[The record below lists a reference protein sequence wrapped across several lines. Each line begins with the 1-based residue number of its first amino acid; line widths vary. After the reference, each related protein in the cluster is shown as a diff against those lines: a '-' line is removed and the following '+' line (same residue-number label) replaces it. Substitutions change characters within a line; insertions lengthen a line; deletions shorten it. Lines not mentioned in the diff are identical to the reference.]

1 VDVEAAGR
9 LREGQEL
16 RLPGLA
22 RREEDTMPET
32 MRPRLQAPP
41 GATDTHMHF
50 YDTAERYPV
59 APTAA
64 FLPPPAR
71 VPDYRAVQARLGLER
86 VVVVQPSAYGTDNR
100 CTMDGVAALGDA
112 ARAVVVVGPEVSDP
126 ELERLTA
133 AGARGIR
140 FHMLKGGVL
149 PWEVLEEMAARVHPF
164 GWHVQLQLNG
174 RELPER
180 APMLSRL
187 PGDLVI
193 DHVGRFMPPVPL
205 DHEAFNC
212 LLDLLESGRTWV
224 KLSAPYESSRAG
236 PPAFEDTTAL
246 AQALVRAAP
255 ERMLW
260 ASNWPHPGHDDPQ
273 VRDDARLLDLLL
285 EWAPDPATR
294 RRILLDNPA
303 ALYGF

>member
-1 VDVEAAGR
+1 MTDRG
-9 LREGQEL
+9 
-16 RLPGLA
+16 
-22 RREEDTMPET
+22 
-32 MRPRLQAPP
+32 PRLQAPP

-71 VPDYRAVQARLGLER
+71 VADYRKVQDRLGLER
-86 VVVVQPSAYGTDNR
+86 VVVVQPSAYGADNR
-100 CTMDGVAALGDA
+100 CTMDAVAELGAA
-112 ARAVVVVGPEVSDP
+112 ARAVVVVDQSARET

-149 PWEVLEEMAARVHPF
+149 PWDVLEEMAARVHPF
-164 GWHVQLQLNG
+164 GWHVQLQCNG

-180 APMLSRL
+180 EAMLKRL
-187 PGDLVI
+187 PGALVI
-193 DHVGRFMPPVPL
+193 DHVGRFMDPVPL
-205 DHEAFNC
+205 DHGAFDC
-212 LLDLLESGRTWV
+212 LLRLLDSGRTWV
-224 KLSAPYESSRAG
+224 KLSAPYESSRSG
-236 PPAFEDTTAL
+236 PPAYEDVTAL

-273 VRDDARLLDLLL
+273 VRDDAHLLDLLI
-285 EWAPDPATR
+285 EWAPEESTR
-294 RRILLDNPA
+294 RRILVDNPA

>member
-1 VDVEAAGR
+1 MTQD
-9 LREGQEL
+9 
-16 RLPGLA
+16 
-22 RREEDTMPET
+22 
-32 MRPRLQAPP
+32 RPRLQAPP
-41 GATDTHMHF
+41 GATDTHMQF
-50 YDTAERYPV
+50 YDVAERYPV

-71 VPDYRAVQARLGLER
+71 VDDYREVQRRLGLER

-100 CTMDGVAALGDA
+100 CTMDGVAALGDT
-112 ARAVVVVGPEVSDP
+112 ARAVVVVDRTVSDA

-140 FHMLKGGVL
+140 FFMLRGAPL
-149 PWEVLEEMAARVHPF
+149 PWDILEEMAARVHPF
-164 GWHVQLQLNG
+164 GWHVQLQCNG

-180 APMLSRL
+180 EPLLQRL

-193 DHVGRFMPPVPL
+193 DHVGRFMEPVPL
-205 DHEAFNC
+205 DHPAFAC
-212 LLDLLESGRTWV
+212 LLRLLERGRTWV
-224 KLSAPYESSRAG
+224 KLSAPYESSRSG
-236 PPAFEDTTAL
+236 PPGYEDVSAL

-260 ASNWPHPGHDDPQ
+260 ASNWPHPGHRDPR
-273 VRDDARLLDLLL
+273 VRDEALLLDLLI
-285 EWAPDPATR
+285 EWAPEEAMR
-294 RRILLDNPA
+294 RRILVDNPA

>member
-1 VDVEAAGR
+1 MTDSE
-9 LREGQEL
+9 
-16 RLPGLA
+16 
-22 RREEDTMPET
+22 
-32 MRPRLQAPP
+32 PRLEAPP

-50 YDTAERYPV
+50 YDTEDRYPL

-71 VPDYRAVQARLGLER
+71 VADYRELQRRLGLER

-100 CTMDGVAALGDA
+100 CTMDAVAELGDA
-112 ARAVVVVGPEVSDP
+112 ARAVVVVDPSVSDA

-140 FHMLKGGVL
+140 FHMLRAGVL
-149 PWEVLEEMAARVHPF
+149 PWDVLEEMAARVHPF
-164 GWHVQLQLNG
+164 GWHVQLQCNG
-174 RELPER
+174 RELPGR
-180 APMLSRL
+180 APMLKRL

-193 DHVGRFMPPVPL
+193 DHVGRFMDPVPL
-205 DHEAFNC
+205 DHPAFAC
-212 LLDLLESGRTWV
+212 LLDLVDSGRTWV
-224 KLSAPYESSRAG
+224 KLSAPYESSVVG
-236 PPAFEDTTAL
+236 PPAYEDVTAL

-260 ASNWPHPGHDDPQ
+260 ASNWPHPGHTDPK
-273 VRDDARLLDLLL
+273 VRNEPLLLDLLI
-285 EWAPDPATR
+285 EWAPDEAIR
-294 RRILLDNPA
+294 KRILVDNPA

>member
-1 VDVEAAGR
+1 MSSA
-9 LREGQEL
+9 
-16 RLPGLA
+16 
-22 RREEDTMPET
+22 
-32 MRPRLQAPP
+32 PRLKAPP

-50 YDTAERYPV
+50 YDTADRYPV

-71 VPDYRAVQARLGLER
+71 VADYRKVQRRLGLER

-100 CTMDGVAALGDA
+100 CTMDAGAVLGAA
-112 ARAVVVVGPEVSDP
+112 ARAVVVVGPAVSDA

-149 PWEVLEEMAARVHPF
+149 PWDILEEMAARVHPF

-174 RELPER
+174 RELPAR
-180 APMLSRL
+180 AATLQRL
-187 PGDLVI
+187 PGQLVI
-193 DHVGRFMPPVPL
+193 DHVGRFMAPVPL
-205 DHEAFNC
+205 DHAAFDC
-212 LLDLLESGRTWV
+212 LLRLLDTGRTWV
-224 KLSAPYESSRAG
+224 KLSAPYESSQSG
-236 PPAFEDTTAL
+236 PPAYEDVTAL

-273 VRDDARLLDLLL
+273 VRDDGHLLDLLL
-285 EWAPDPATR
+285 EWAPEDATR
-294 RRILLDNPA
+294 KRILVDNPA

>member
-1 VDVEAAGR
+1 MTAD
-9 LREGQEL
+9 
-16 RLPGLA
+16 
-22 RREEDTMPET
+22 
-32 MRPRLQAPP
+32 RPRLQAPA
-41 GATDTHMHF
+41 GACDCHMHF
-50 YDTAERYPV
+50 YDAAERYPV

-64 FLPPPAR
+64 FLPPPVR
-71 VPDYRAVQARLGLER
+71 VADYRALQERLGLAR
-86 VVVVQPSAYGTDNR
+86 VVVVQPSAYGADNR
-100 CTMDGVAALGDA
+100 CTMDAVAELGGA
-112 ARAVVVVGPEVSDP
+112 ARAVVVVEPGVTDE
-126 ELERLTA
+126 ELERLTR

-140 FHMLKGGVL
+140 FHMLRGGVL
-149 PWEVLEEMAARVHPF
+149 AWAVLEGMAARVHPF
-164 GWHVQLQLNG
+164 GWHVQLQCNG

-180 APMLSRL
+180 APMLERL

-212 LLDLLESGRTWV
+212 LLDLLEAGRTWV

-236 PPAFEDTTAL
+236 PPAYEDTTAL

-260 ASNWPHPGHDDPQ
+260 ASNWPHPGQTDPAI
-273 VRDDARLLDLLL
+273 RDDAHLLDLLI
-285 EWAPDPATR
+285 EWAPEEATR
-294 RRILLDNPA
+294 NRILVDNPA

>member
-1 VDVEAAGR
+1 MTD
-9 LREGQEL
+9 
-16 RLPGLA
+16 
-22 RREEDTMPET
+22 D
-32 MRPRLQAPP
+32 RPRLKTPA

-71 VPDYRAVQARLGLER
+71 VADYREVQRRLRLER

-100 CTMDGVAALGDA
+100 CTMGAVAELGDA
-112 ARAVVVVGPEVSDP
+112 ARAVVVVDRTVSDA
-126 ELERLTA
+126 ELERLTR

-149 PWEVLEEMAARVHPF
+149 PWDILEEMAARVHPF
-164 GWHVQLQLNG
+164 GWHVQLQCNG
-174 RELPER
+174 RELPARE
-180 APMLSRL
+180 PMLRRL
-187 PGDLVI
+187 PGGLVI
-193 DHVGRFMPPVPL
+193 DHVGRFMDPVPL
-205 DHEAFNC
+205 DHPAFTC
-212 LLDLLESGRTWV
+212 LLGLLETGRVWV
-224 KLSAPYESSRAG
+224 KLSAPYESSRSG
-236 PPAFEDTTAL
+236 PLAYEDVSAL

-260 ASNWPHPGHDDPQ
+260 ASNWPHPGQSDPR
-273 VRDDARLLDLLL
+273 VRDEALLLDLLI
-285 EWAPDPATR
+285 EWAPEEAMR
-294 RRILLDNPA
+294 RRILVDNPA

>member
-1 VDVEAAGR
+1 MAEH
-9 LREGQEL
+9 
-16 RLPGLA
+16 
-22 RREEDTMPET
+22 T
-32 MRPRLQAPP
+32 RPRLQAPA

-71 VPDYRAVQARLGLER
+71 VDDYREVQRRLGLER

-100 CTMDGVAALGDA
+100 CTMDAVAALGER
-112 ARAVVVVGPEVSDP
+112 ARAVVVVGPEVSDA
-126 ELERLTA
+126 ELQCLTA

-140 FHMLKGGVL
+140 FFMLKGGVL
-149 PWEVLEEMAARVHPF
+149 PWEILEAMAARVHSF

-174 RELPER
+174 RELPAR
-180 APMLSRL
+180 APMLKRL
-187 PGDLVI
+187 PGNLVV

-205 DHEAFNC
+205 DDPAFAC
-212 LLDLLESGRTWV
+212 LLDLIETGRTWV
-224 KLSAPYESSRAG
+224 KLSAPYESSRVG
-236 PPAFEDTTAL
+236 PSAYEDVTAL

-260 ASNWPHPGHDDPQ
+260 ASNWPHPGHSDPR
-273 VRDDARLLDLLL
+273 VRDEALLLDLLI
-285 EWAPDPATR
+285 EWAPEETTR
-294 RRILLDNPA
+294 RRILVDNPA
-303 ALYGF
+303 TLYGF

>member
-1 VDVEAAGR
+1 MMD
-9 LREGQEL
+9 RE
-16 RLPGLA
+16 
-22 RREEDTMPET
+22 
-32 MRPRLQAPP
+32 PRVQASP

-71 VPDYRAVQARLGLER
+71 VDDYRKVQARLGLER

-100 CTMDGVAALGDA
+100 CTMDAVAELGAA
-112 ARAVVVVGPEVSDP
+112 ARAVVVVDETVTRA
-126 ELERLTA
+126 ELERLTR
-133 AGARGIR
+133 AGAIGIR
-140 FHMLKGGVL
+140 FHMLRGGVL
-149 PWEVLEEMAARVHPF
+149 PWDILEEMAFRVHDF
-164 GWHVQLQLNG
+164 GWHVQLQCNG
-174 RELPER
+174 RALPER
-180 APMLSRL
+180 ATLLRRL

-193 DHVGRFMPPVPL
+193 DHVGRFMDPVPL
-205 DHEAFNC
+205 DHEAFAC

-236 PPAFEDTTAL
+236 PPAYEDVSAL

-260 ASNWPHPGHDDPQ
+260 ATNWPHPGHADPNI
-273 VRDDARLLDLLL
+273 RDEAHLLDLLL
-285 EWAPDPATR
+285 EWAPEESIR
-294 RRILLDNPA
+294 RRILVDNPA

>member
-1 VDVEAAGR
+1 MT
-9 LREGQEL
+9 EGQ
-16 RLPGLA
+16 
-22 RREEDTMPET
+22 
-32 MRPRLQAPP
+32 PRLQAPA

-50 YDTAERYPV
+50 YDVAERYPV

-71 VPDYRAVQARLGLER
+71 VDDYREMQRRLGLER

-100 CTMDGVAALGDA
+100 CTMDAVTELGEQ
-112 ARAVVVVGPEVSDP
+112 ARAVVVVGPDVSDA

-140 FHMLKGGVL
+140 FFMLKGGVL
-149 PWEVLEEMAARVHPF
+149 PWDSLEAMAARVHSF

-174 RELPER
+174 RDLPER
-180 APMLSRL
+180 APLLKRL

-205 DHEAFNC
+205 DDPAFAC

-224 KLSAPYESSRAG
+224 KLSAPYESSRVG
-236 PPAFEDTTAL
+236 PPAYEDVTAL

-260 ASNWPHPGHDDPQ
+260 ASNWPHPGHSDPR
-273 VRDDARLLDLLL
+273 VRDEALLLDLLI
-285 EWAPDPATR
+285 EWAPEETTR
-294 RRILLDNPA
+294 RRILVDNPA